1 MKCAKCNEELVS
13 IKTKFRYLGHEVFEE
28 VPRCPKCG
36 QVYIDENLVNGKV
49 RKLETTLE
57 DK

>member
-1 MKCAKCNEELVS
+1 MKCVKCGEEL
-13 IKTKFRYLGHEVFEE
+13 IKAKTKFRYLGHEVFEE

-36 QVYIDENLVNGKV
+36 QVYIDENLVKGKITA
-49 RKLETTLE
+49 LETTLE